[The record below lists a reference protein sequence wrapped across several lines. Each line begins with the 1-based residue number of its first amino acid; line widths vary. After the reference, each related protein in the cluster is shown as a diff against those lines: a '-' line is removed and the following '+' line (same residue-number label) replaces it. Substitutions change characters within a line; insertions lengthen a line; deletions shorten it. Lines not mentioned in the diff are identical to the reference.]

1 MPKFALKKM
10 ETIVGKQQF
19 FELLID
25 NVSQYEQFEAE
36 IRDNPQYL
44 SEMKTI
50 LAYMNLVA
58 ELRLRLPK
66 NKFRDITPSKDKVK
80 EYEFKSDHLR
90 VYAFHLEMTGKIVA
104 YWGYKN
110 NQSKDMRRFRSIKKS
125 FIETQIL

>member
-80 EYEFKSDHLR
+80 EYGSMPL
-90 VYAFHLEMTGKIVA
+90 IVDFN
-104 YWGYKN
+104 YWHVN
-110 NQSKDMRRFRSIKKS
+110 
-125 FIETQIL
+125 ILFQDICFLKYCREENLL